1 MYRILPILATWSYLA
16 GCTTPPHAA
25 QFEETSAVLHSPD
38 SSLAIE
44 DQRARFRQIFC
55 QLAQADGV
63 IARKDEHCRDA
74 LWQLADESAQAPVD
88 ELPKM
93 RTDLRLVIVT
103 GAFGDCYGENAI
115 PFRTGIQRLEKQGV
129 RVDVVRVNGQSS
141 TVHNAAQIAAY
152 FSQTPIGSEGVV
164 LLGYSKGAI
173 DVLQFLDDFPSSA
186 SKVAAV
192 ISVAGPIW
200 GTPLAAH
207 TSWIFRHLAA
217 PVLKSQCDPGDRGAV
232 ESLQPKWRAA
242 WQTHHPLLPGTPFF
256 SLEGFTTK
264 EHLARGLRMS
274 YAMLAKHDTR
284 NDGQLLI
291 EDQLEPGSILL
302 GYVNADHWGM
312 AITIERELHSMGARE
327 EPNTVPLDQF
337 LEAIWLTVGE
347 WLEHHSTSDGVP
359 QGGPVANGG

>member
-1 MYRILPILATWSYLA
+1 MYRLLPILATWSYLA
-16 GCTTPPHAA
+16 GFTTPPHDADFGA
-25 QFEETSAVLHSPD
+25 TSALLHSPG

-63 IARKDEHCRDA
+63 IARGDERCRAA
-74 LWQLADESAQAPVD
+74 LWQLADEKVLATV
-88 ELPKM
+88 EKLPKT
-93 RTDLRLVIVT
+93 RTDLHLVIVT

-115 PFRTGIQRLEKQGV
+115 PFRTGIQRLEKLGV

-141 TVHNAAQIAAY
+141 TKHNAAQIAGY

-200 GTPLAAH
+200 GTPLAGH
-207 TSWIFRHLAA
+207 TSGILRHLVA
-217 PVLKSQCDPGDRGAV
+217 PVLKSRCDPGDRGAL
-232 ESLQPKWRAA
+232 ESLKPEVRAT
-242 WQTHHPLLPGTPFF
+242 WQTHHPLPPGTPFF

-264 EHLARGLRMS
+264 EHLARGLRVS
-274 YAMLAKHDTR
+274 YALLAKHDTR

-291 EDQLEPGSILL
+291 EDQLEPGSVLL

-312 AITIERELHSMGARE
+312 AITIERELHSMGARQ

-347 WLEHHSTSDGVP
+347 WLEHH
-359 QGGPVANGG
+359 